1 MKKIMILAAVA
12 TTLAAC
18 NSDEMPEYKD
28 PNVIYMTAGVDAVA
42 TTTRSAVTDF
52 PNQTDGSA
60 KIAVVARYIE
70 NDELATDWNSPYI
83 DHQPAT
89 VGGIDGADT
98 GYNFTWTT
106 QQYWPVGGNKLQ
118 FIAYSPVISDSK
130 STMTIN
136 TTDNEK
142 LDITLPATDTDMPDI
157 IVANKNAES
166 NDIIGFKK
174 NSTDENGNVVDGA
187 QDPVTINF
195 QLKHILSQL
204 DVKIKGSN
212 INSTNAAIV
221 SKVQVIVAKAHV
233 QKTFDMKADL
243 TPASNAGWTAGAE
256 AAGDLTYEY
265 TNSNN
270 GWSLTTSEITA
281 NGSRPIL
288 LFPNTQAS
296 ITIRIFVKDSNT
308 VTETQLQDIVLSSAT
323 SGGSNANLVTGKKTT
338 LTVTIAGTDVVLSG
352 AVTGWTDL
360 GNFGATIH

>member
-12 TTLAAC
+12 ATLAAC
-18 NSDEMPEYKD
+18 NSDEMPEYRD

-52 PNQTDGSA
+52 PNQSGGNA

-70 NDELATDWNSPYI
+70 NEGLATDWSNPYI
-83 DHQPAT
+83 DHKPAK
-89 VGGIDGADT
+89 VGGIDGPDT
-98 GYNFTWTT
+98 GYNFTWET

-118 FIAYSPVISDSK
+118 FIAYSPVIGDSK
-130 STMTIN
+130 GTMSIN
-136 TTDNEK
+136 DTENEK

-157 IVANKNAES
+157 IVANKNAEGT
-166 NDIIGFKK
+166 DITGFKK
-174 NSTDENGNVVDGA
+174 NTDEDGNVVDGA

-204 DVKIKGSN
+204 DVKVKGDN
-212 INSTNAAIV
+212 INGTNTAVV

-233 QKTFDMKADL
+233 KKTFDMTADL

-256 AAGDLTYEY
+256 ASGDLTYEY
-265 TNSNN
+265 TNNSS
-270 GWSLTTSEITA
+270 GWNLTTNEITA

-288 LFPNTQAS
+288 LFPDTQAS
-296 ITIRIFVKDSNT
+296 ITVRIFVKDSGT
-308 VTETQLQDIVLSSAT
+308 VTETQLKDIVLSSA
-323 SGGSNANLVTGKKTT
+323 SGSGSNASLVTGKKTT

-352 AVTGWTDL
+352 AVTAWEDL
-360 GNFGATIH
+360 GTYTTTIH